1 MMSPPR
7 PRKQSG
13 WPRPPRPRRPPRPD
27 RRELKLQARI
37 ERIPQSITE
46 EIDAQN
52 GDENSQPRE
61 SREPPGG
68 RDVDAA
74 IGEHSAP
81 RRSGRLDAEPQERE
95 RRFDH
100 DHARHVEGGDDEP
113 GREGVRQDVPHEDA
127 AVAATEGV
135 RGLYELAL

>member
-1 MMSPPR
+1 MESPRR

-13 WPRPPRPRRPPRPD
+13 WPRPPQPRRPRARTWTLD
-27 RRELKLQARI
+27 LQARI

-52 GDENSQPRE
+52 GDENRQPRE

-81 RRSGRLDAEPQERE
+81 RRGGRLDAEPQERE